1 MDSGQPFAILVGVA
15 IVVIILIVAGITYS
29 SRNSEL
35 NRFAAIWRGRIT
47 RGGAWDFPQVAFH
60 LGDSRT
66 VLSFS
71 NNGEEVQTHL
81 TMSLYDVH
89 LRLEL
94 RPQGIAQRIGKYF
107 GMQDIEIG
115 APEFDAAFIIQGSN
129 EREIREFLREDVRL
143 AIMGIVVCGTRANHD
158 LHLQLGGG
166 SLRITKH
173 EHFTSERDLSH
184 FVRACFKLITLI
196 QKPVSDGI
204 QFVEEQ
210 QRAAVPV
217 SETECQVCGD
227 PLTEKVV
234 HCQKC
239 RTPHHLDCWQYFGS
253 CSVYGCGN
261 KKYVVVR
268 N

>member
-1 MDSGQPFAILVGVA
+1 MNNGAPFAILLFIAGV
-15 IVVIILIVAGITYS
+15 IMVIIAGVVYS
-29 SRNSEL
+29 SRNREL

-47 RGGAWDFPQVAFH
+47 RGGAWDFPQVIFN

-66 VLSFS
+66 VLSYS
-71 NNGEEVQTHL
+71 HHGEDVQTHL
-81 TMSLYDVH
+81 TMSLFDIR

-94 RPQGIAQRIGKYF
+94 RPQGISQRIGKYF

-115 APEFDAAFIIQGSN
+115 VPEFDNAFIIQGSN
-129 EREIREFLREDVRL
+129 EREIREFLRQDVRL
-143 AIMGIVVCGTRANHD
+143 AIMALVVCGTRPNHD

-166 SLRITKH
+166 TLRITKH
-173 EHFTSERDLSH
+173 EHFTSEQDLSK
-184 FVRACFKLITLI
+184 FVRSCFRLLTLI
-196 QKPVSDGI
+196 QKPLSDGI

-210 QRAAVPV
+210 ARPAVPLQ
-217 SETECQVCGD
+217 ETECQVCGD

-234 HCQKC
+234 HCMKC
-239 RTPHHLDCWQYFGS
+239 KTPHHLDCWQYFGS

-261 KKYVVVR
+261 KRYIVFR